1 MPLRSHGTES
11 ESVSGLGM
19 VLPAETSQRGQYKL
33 FSSRDV
39 ILRDE
44 SNEPN

>member
-1 MPLRSHGTES
+1 MPLRSHGT